1 MIPCLD
7 TRNDPELWFTGT
19 PNAEAKA
26 KALCSD
32 CSMRSECLSLAIQAE
47 EGTPLSLRFGI
58 FGGMTPKERSAA
70 SVSF

>member
-7 TRNDPELWFTGT
+7 PKNDPELWFTGS
-19 PNAEAKA
+19 PKAEAEA

-32 CSMRSECLSLAIQAE
+32 CPQRSECLSLAIQAE

-70 SVSF
+70 SVPF